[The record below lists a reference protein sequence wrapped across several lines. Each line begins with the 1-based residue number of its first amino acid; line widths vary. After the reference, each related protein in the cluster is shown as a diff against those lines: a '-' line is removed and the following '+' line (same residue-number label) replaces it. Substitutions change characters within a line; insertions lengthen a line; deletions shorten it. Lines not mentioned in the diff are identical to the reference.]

1 MCEVTAEYLRSLG
14 LYRRAN
20 KRYLLTASV
29 NIAIVSTAELQAIKR
44 DVYMSVCLSVRVCVA
59 RIPLVLETLIAPVI
73 PPCGVTFTR
82 LALRRL
88 VLRQRNRVSHVLQP
102 CSFSVVY
109 LYWKLNA
116 GSRAAKLT
124 RFIAKSSIL
133 SCKIVLV
140 FQLVRLREQLPPLY
154 GFEHKL
160 WFDFSNLQCDLS

>member
-1 MCEVTAEYLRSLG
+1 MCEVTAESLG
-14 LYRRAN
+14 LFRRAN
-20 KRYLLTASV
+20 KRYLLT
-29 NIAIVSTAELQAIKR
+29 AIVSTAELQAIKR
-44 DVYMSVCLSVRVCVA
+44 DVYMSVRVCVA
-59 RIPLVLETLIAPVI
+59 RIPLVLETLMAPVI

-88 VLRQRNRVSHVLQP
+88 VLKP

-116 GSRAAKLT
+116 GSRAANTT
-124 RFIAKSSIL
+124 RFLAKSSIL

-140 FQLVRLREQLPPLY
+140 FQPIPLREQLTPLY

-160 WFDFSNLQCDLS
+160 WLHFSNFNATFHNIYNTFIFNHNL